1 MTSLS
6 PNSAS
11 AAAAA
16 IASPWTKD
24 HTYIIEA
31 TRRAH
36 ASCKSCAA
44 KIELGRL
51 RVGVVFQHMN
61 GFVCINWHH
70 IECYPNVRAIPLP
83 NLEGFGELEAH
94 QQQLVRSFMLA
105 SSSPVAVAAAAVS
118 PAVAG
123 ACFLPEART
132 CSA

>member
-6 PNSAS
+6 PTSAS
-11 AAAAA
+11 TAA

-31 TRRAH
+31 TQRAH

-83 NLEGFGELEAH
+83 NLEGFSELDTH

-105 SSSPVAVAAAAVS
+105 SSSPVAVAAAAVTG
-118 PAVAG
+118 A